1 MQVSKTSDP
10 WTAYAPDADS
20 PWNLARVVHLHRR
33 AGFAATW
40 GEVQRDLKDGP
51 AKSIERVLR
60 GQSTSPAEFDRTSTL
75 LADAAISNRDA
86 GRLKAWWVY
95 RMFFGPD
102 PLTERLTLTWHSHF
116 ATSLEKVR
124 DPGKMYRQNDL
135 MRRHGRGKFA
145 DLLTRVVKDPAM
157 LVWLDAD
164 RNRKGRPN
172 ENLAREVME
181 LFTLG
186 VGNYS
191 EKDVKEAA
199 RALTGWALAGGERSL
214 GASPAMMMN
223 TGSGFRF
230 DRAAHD
236 SEEKTILGKS
246 GAWTGDDLL
255 KMLLEHPATARRLAF
270 RMGEMF
276 FGEKVLEPAAFDA
289 LAAGLREH
297 DLDINWGIS
306 TILRSRLFFLEN
318 NLRTRI
324 LGPVEF
330 VVSSARMLETF
341 AEPPSTLLLADWAAR
356 LGQDLFMPPNVGGW
370 PGGRQWIST
379 QSMIGRANFVAALL
393 EGRLTRA
400 QAPLDVLALGDRH
413 GASDSL
419 ESLLGF
425 ISQLVLGSPLD
436 AQKMA
441 NLLRTVGSTRPTPE
455 AARKVAALVL
465 ASPEASIG

>member
-10 WTAYAPDADS
+10 WIAYAPDTDA

-33 AGFAATW
+33 AGFAMTW
-40 GEVQRDLKDGP
+40 REIQRDLKDGP
-51 AKSIERVLR
+51 TRSIERVLQ
-60 GQSTSPAEFDRTSTL
+60 GKGDSPAAFEQTATL
-75 LADAAISNRDA
+75 LADSAVGARDG

-102 PLTERLTLTWHSHF
+102 PLAERLTLAWHNHF

-124 DPGKMYRQNDL
+124 DPARMFRQNEL
-135 MRRHGRGKFA
+135 LRRYGRDRFA
-145 DLLTRVVKDPAM
+145 ELLTRVVKDPAM

-164 RNRKGRPN
+164 QNRKGRPN

-186 VGNYS
+186 VGHYS
-191 EKDVKEAA
+191 ESDVKEAA
-199 RALTGWALAGGERSL
+199 RALTGWALAGGEQL
-214 GASPAMMMN
+214 IGANPAMMMES
-223 TGSGFRF
+223 GRGFRF
-230 DRAAHD
+230 DRARHD
-236 SEEKTILGKS
+236 PDEKNILGKS
-246 GAWTGDDLL
+246 GNWTGDDLL

-270 RMGEMF
+270 RLSEMF
-276 FGEKVLEPAAFDA
+276 FGEKVLEPAALDA
-289 LAAGLREH
+289 LAAGLREQ
-297 DLDINWGIS
+297 DLDINWGVS
-306 TILRSRLFFLEN
+306 TVLRSRLFFMEN
-318 NLRTRI
+318 NLRTRV

-379 QSMIGRANFVAALL
+379 QSMIGRANFVAALV
-393 EGRLTRA
+393 EGRLTRS
-400 QAPLDVLALGDRH
+400 QTPVDVLALAEQH
-413 GASDSL
+413 GASDSTK
-419 ESLLGF
+419 SLLSF
-425 ISQLVLGSPLD
+425 LSQLVLGTSLDERKQANFLD
-436 AQKMA
+436 A
-441 NLLRTVGSTRPTPE
+441 VGSAKPTAD
-455 AARKVAALVL
+455 AARKLAALVM